1 MYSYFPYGAG
11 IRQSNELAQSALP
24 GAPVVDDENTSAP
37 MLSVRSRSAAWLR
50 AMARGTDHLA
60 NRVDPACA

>member
-1 MYSYFPYGAG
+1 MYGYFPYGSG
-11 IRQSNELAQSALP
+11 IRQSTELAQSALP
-24 GAPVVDDENTSAP
+24 GAPVVDDETRQAP
-37 MLSVRSRSAAWLR
+37 MLSVRSRSAGWLR